1 MNIQI
6 YEYINIPGIDDHSI
20 MDETLSDTFHP
31 ITAEM
36 LWDATVLGYL
46 YLVYCEYNVPPSINN
61 MFQACSPHYLL
72 F

>member
-1 MNIQI
+1 MSII
-6 YEYINIPGIDDHSI
+6 IPGIDV
-20 MDETLSDTFHP
+20 HP
-31 ITAEM
+31 IMAET